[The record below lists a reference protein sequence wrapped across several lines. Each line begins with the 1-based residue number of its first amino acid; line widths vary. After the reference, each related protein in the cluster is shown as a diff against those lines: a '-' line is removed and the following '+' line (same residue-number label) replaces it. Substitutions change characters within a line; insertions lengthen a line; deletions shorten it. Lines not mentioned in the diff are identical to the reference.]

1 MKDCG
6 RRTEDYTWSI
16 LEHADSCEES
26 IQVIA
31 SAQSFQAC
39 FESRNKSAQGNSG
52 CDGGLFFGR
61 LFSEYKFRQCMA
73 AGPCWKIRS
82 IPRWFSRQPWHRACR
97 YSTCQVF
104 SLVSIQYANIY
115 ELHTPL
121 FCHSAFL
128 DGRHHCEV
136 WRAST
141 LSIIEPFVFP
151 SRARN
156 ERISFREGYCV
167 TVWVE
172 EWLTW
177 SQFFCFLLPTF
188 SESWSWFQPISWIFL
203 DLAAGVASTQQWGGD
218 GLRSSPAFIYN
229 TIIWYCNVINI
240 YDIYVYTIYMHMI
253 YDIIMIYDIWYMI
266 YDMIFII
273 CITYDMCI

>member
-52 CDGGLFFGR
+52 CNSGLFFGR
-61 LFSEYKFRQCMA
+61 LFSEYKFRQCTA

-97 YSTCQVF
+97 YTCQVF
-104 SLVSIQYANIY
+104 SLVSQYTVYTVY
-115 ELHTPL
+115 EHIRTTYTFVLQCDTFGL
-121 FCHSAFL
+121 CHSAFL
-128 DGRHHCEV
+128 DGRHVCEV

-156 ERISFREGYCV
+156 ERISFREGHCV

-218 GLRSSPAFIYN
+218 GLRGGYIAKCTHWTHELY
-229 TIIWYCNVINI
+229 
-240 YDIYVYTIYMHMI
+240 
-253 YDIIMIYDIWYMI
+253 
-266 YDMIFII
+266 
-273 CITYDMCI
+273 